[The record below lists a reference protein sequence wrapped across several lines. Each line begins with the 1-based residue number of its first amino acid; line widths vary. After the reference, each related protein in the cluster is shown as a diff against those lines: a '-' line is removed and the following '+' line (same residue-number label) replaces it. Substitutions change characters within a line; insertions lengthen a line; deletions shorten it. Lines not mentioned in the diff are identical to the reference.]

1 MSKEGKFF
9 FVVVVVVVDVGNQYN
24 VTTARKTNFDI
35 AISIF

>member
-9 FVVVVVVVDVGNQYN
+9 FVVVDVGNQYN